1 MTEVMTETQGYNLID
16 LLEKNNELLSEGI
29 ILQKRLIT
37 LFEQY
42 DAEILFED
50 EELREQILRKRAGRP

>member
-1 MTEVMTETQGYNLID
+1 MTEEQAYILINLMK
-16 LLEKNNELLSEGI
+16 KNNELLSEGI
-29 ILQKRLIT
+29 ILLKRQIA

-50 EELREQILRKRAGRP
+50 EEIREQILRKRAGRS